1 MSNSIPPQ
9 GYGAASQPSAPV
21 NAPAPQGYA
30 PAPTAPYGAPHGAS
44 QSPQKSFLTTWLLAL
59 LLGVLGVDRFY
70 LGKVGTGILKL
81 VTFGGLGLWW
91 LVDLIITLTGNQ
103 TDKQRRP
110 LAGYEQHKKIA
121 WIVSGAWLLLSLIF
135 GAVNGAT
142 AGSAPVSAPVVEE
155 PVAAPA
161 EPSEEPA
168 AETPE
173 EAEEEPAPEP
183 VVEDTAD
190 DAAAWAAET
199 FGTFEPVTQ
208 QGSGDT
214 IIELPASVGLVTAA
228 HNGSANF
235 IVQVLDANNQSSGDL
250 LVNTIG
256 SYSGQTAFGLNAFS
270 EGVRLQVTA
279 DGAWELTVAPI
290 ESAPELAQSG
300 SGDGVF
306 LHDGG
311 AGAAAL
317 THDGSANFIVHQHSD
332 DMFSMGLLV
341 NDIGAYSGTVP
352 MAAGPSVV
360 TVTADGGW
368 TFEVR

>member
-9 GYGAASQPSAPV
+9 GYGAVPPPSV
-21 NAPAPQGYA
+21 QTPAPQGYA
-30 PAPTAPYGAPHGAS
+30 PAPSAPYAPPAGAP

-59 LLGVLGVDRFY
+59 LLGGLGVDRFY
-70 LGKVGTGILKL
+70 LGKIGTGILKL
-81 VTFGGLGLWW
+81 VTAGGLGFWW

-103 TDKQRRP
+103 TDKRRRP
-110 LAGYEQHKKIA
+110 LAGYQQHKKVA
-121 WIVSGAWLLLSLIF
+121 WIVSGAWVLLAIVF
-135 GAVNGAT
+135 GAINGAT
-142 AGSAPVSAPVVEE
+142 AGSAPLTAPAAEE

-161 EPSEEPA
+161 EPADEPA
-168 AETPE
+168 DEAPE
-173 EAEEEPAPEP
+173 EAEEEPAAEP

-214 IIELPASVGLVTAA
+214 IIELPASVGLVTAS

-235 IVQVLDANNQSSGDL
+235 VVQALDADNESTGDL

-256 SYSGQTAFGLNAFS
+256 RYSGQTAFGLNAFS
-270 EGVRLQVTA
+270 EGARLQVTA
-279 DGAWELTVAPI
+279 DGAWELTIAPI
-290 ESAPELAQSG
+290 ANAPELAASG

-306 LHDGG
+306 LHDGA

-317 THDGSANFIVHQHSD
+317 THDGSANFIVQQHAD
-332 DMFSMGLLV
+332 DMFSIGLLV

-352 MAAGPSVV
+352 MGAGPSVV
-360 TVTADGGW
+360 TVKADGGW